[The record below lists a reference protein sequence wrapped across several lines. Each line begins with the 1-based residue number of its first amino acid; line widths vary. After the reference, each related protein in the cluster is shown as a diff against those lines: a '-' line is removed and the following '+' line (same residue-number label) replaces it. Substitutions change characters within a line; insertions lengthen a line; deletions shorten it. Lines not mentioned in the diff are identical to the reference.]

1 MNRRRW
7 VPEVVQTS
15 GMDCGPAC
23 LTALARGY
31 GLAANYGRLREACQT
46 NVDGTSIDTLE
57 EISIELGLEAEQ
69 ALLPVEHLLA
79 PAGVVPGIVVVRQPA
94 GAPHFVV
101 LWSRW
106 FGRAQVM
113 DPGKGRRWIP
123 VRELLRQ
130 LYIHEMA
137 LPAETWREWA
147 GEPAFLDPLAHRL
160 RALGVR
166 GDHLARATADAS
178 WRGLATLDAAVRLVE
193 TVIAAGGAATGAE
206 ATRLLDGL
214 VAAPSTIAERYWHAR
229 APEDA
234 AGAAGA
240 EAAAG
245 PELIVRGCVQLRVTG
260 ERAAKSEAPVLDAA
274 VTQAEPSVWRTLIA
288 SMFADRRTT
297 LIAFVLVAMLSAVGI
312 VFETAL
318 YRVLFEAGTEL
329 VTRPQ
334 LLGVLA
340 VLLGFIVAIWL
351 LEISTFQTG
360 LEVGR
365 TTEVKMRV
373 QLAEKL
379 PRLALQ
385 YLRTRP
391 IADTA
396 ERGHSLHR
404 IRELPPLGLRL
415 IRAFTEALA
424 TTLALIW
431 LVPGAW
437 PWIVGLAASAIVPP
451 LVALGPLS
459 ERELRMRTHAGAMS
473 WFALD
478 ALQGAMPARASGL
491 ESTLRREHDGLL
503 VEWARAATSEH
514 HLSMIVAWVQ
524 GLFGYGFVI
533 AIVFSTV
540 LLGGRPASL
549 LLVIYWA
556 LAVPAAGAALAVAV
570 REIPMYRNA
579 TLRLLEPLTAPD
591 SEAEAGALAR
601 TSAGVAIELE
611 GVSVVL
617 RGFTILDQL
626 SLTIGAGEH
635 VAIVGL
641 SGGGKSTLLGL
652 VLGWTQVSSGEL
664 RVDGA
669 VLDAERLVALRA
681 QTAWI
686 DPAVTLWN
694 DSLANNLRYSVP
706 PREVADVADLASRAE
721 LATMLSRLPEGFA
734 TRLGEGGGLVS
745 GGEGQRVRLGR
756 GLARR
761 DARLVVMD
769 EPFRGLDRK
778 TRERQLAAARAHWRD
793 ATMLCATHDLAE
805 THVFPRVIVVEGGVV
820 IEDGAPAE
828 LAAREGSRYAEL
840 LARERSAHEVWTRW
854 KHVRIVDGDLEVGP

>member
-1 MNRRRW
+1 MKRRRL

-23 LTALARGY
+23 LTALARGF
-31 GLAANYGRLREACQT
+31 GLEASYGRLREACQT
-46 NVDGTSIDTLE
+46 NVDGTSIDTIE
-57 EISIELGLEAEQ
+57 EIATELGLEAEQ
-69 ALLPVEHLLA
+69 AILPVEHLLS
-79 PAGVVPGIVVVRQPA
+79 PTVPGIVVMRQPA

-101 LWSRW
+101 LWSRRW
-106 FGRAQVM
+106 GRAQVM
-113 DPGKGRRWIP
+113 DPAKGRRW
-123 VRELLRQ
+123 VAERDFLRE

-147 GEPAFLDPLAHRL
+147 GEHAFIAPLGHRL
-160 RALGVR
+160 HALGVR
-166 GDHLARATADAS
+166 GDHVARALADET

-193 TVIAAGGAATGAE
+193 TVVAADGASTGAE
-206 ATRLLDGL
+206 ATRLLDNML
-214 VAAPSTIAERYWHAR
+214 AAPDAIAERYWHAR
-229 APEDA
+229 ASDKDE
-234 AGAAGA
+234 
-240 EAAAG
+240 EI
-245 PELIVRGCVQLRVTG
+245 LVRGCVQLRVTG
-260 ERAAKSEAPVLDAA
+260 EPAEKPEAPVLDDI
-274 VTQAEPSVWRTLIA
+274 VMRAEPNVWRTLLA
-288 SMFADRRTT
+288 TMFADRRAT
-297 LIAFVLVAMLSAVGI
+297 LIAFVIVAMLSACGI

-318 YRVLFEAGTEL
+318 YRVLFESGTEL

-351 LEISTFQTG
+351 LEISTFHKG

-385 YLRTRP
+385 YMRTRP
-391 IADTA
+391 VADTA

-404 IRELPPLGLRL
+404 LRELPPLGLRL
-415 IRAFTEALA
+415 IRAFTEAVV

-437 PWIVGLAASAIVPP
+437 PWVVGLAVSAILPP
-451 LVALGPLS
+451 LLALPSLS

-491 ESTLRREHDGLL
+491 EPTLRREHEGLL

-514 HLSMIVAWVQ
+514 RLSMTVAWIQ
-524 GLFGYGFVI
+524 GLVGYAFVI

-540 LLGGRPASL
+540 WLGGRPASL

-556 LAVPAAGAALAVAV
+556 LAVPAAGGALAAAV
-570 REIPMYRNA
+570 REIPMYRNT
-579 TLRLLEPLTAPD
+579 TLRLLEPLTALD
-591 SEAEAGALAR
+591 SEAETGAPLGTR
-601 TSAGVAIELE
+601 RGVAIRLAD
-611 GVSVVL
+611 VSVLL
-617 RGFTILDQL
+617 RGATILDQL
-626 SLTIGAGEH
+626 SVTIEPGEH
-635 VAIVGL
+635 VAIVGH

-652 VLGWTQVSSGEL
+652 VLGWTQVSTGSLE
-664 RVDGA
+664 VDGA
-669 VLDAERLVALRA
+669 PLDAERLVALRA

-686 DPAVTLWN
+686 DPGVTLWN

-706 PREVADVADLASRAE
+706 PREVVDVADLASRAE

-778 TRERQLAAARAHWRD
+778 TRERNLAAAREHWQG

-805 THVFPRVIVVEGGVV
+805 THMFPRVLVVEGGVIV
-820 IEDGAPAE
+820 EDGAPDE
-828 LAAREGSRYAEL
+828 LLAREGSRYGEL
-840 LARERSAHEVWTRW
+840 LARERSAQAVWARW
-854 KHVRIVDGDLEVGP
+854 KHVRIVDGRLEEGA

>member
-1 MNRRRW
+1 MKRRRW

-23 LTALARGY
+23 LTALARGF
-31 GLAANYGRLREACQT
+31 GLDASYGRLREACQT
-46 NVDGTSIDTLE
+46 NVDGTSIDTIE
-57 EISIELGLEAEQ
+57 EIANELGLEAEQ
-69 ALLPVEHLLA
+69 ALLPVEHLLS
-79 PAGVVPGIVVVRQPA
+79 PTGVVPGIVVMRQPA

-101 LWSRW
+101 LWSRRL
-106 FGRAQVM
+106 GRAQVM
-113 DPGKGRRWIP
+113 DPAKGRRW
-123 VRELLRQ
+123 VAERDFLRE
-130 LYIHEMA
+130 LYIHEMP

-147 GEPAFLDPLAHRL
+147 GDQAFLAPLEYRL
-160 RALGVR
+160 HALGIR
-166 GDHLARATADAS
+166 GDHLARAIADET

-193 TVIAAGGAATGAE
+193 TVVAADGASTGAE
-206 ATRLLDGL
+206 ATRLLASML
-214 VAAPSTIAERYWHAR
+214 ATPSAIAERYWHAR
-229 APEDA
+229 ATDDTDQV
-234 AGAAGA
+234 
-240 EAAAG
+240 
-245 PELIVRGCVQLRVTG
+245 IVRGCVQLRVTG
-260 ERAAKSEAPVLDAA
+260 EPAAKANAPVLSAA
-274 VTQAEPSVWRTLIA
+274 VMQGEPNVWRTLLA
-288 SMFADRRTT
+288 AMFADRRAT
-297 LIAFVLVAMLSAVGI
+297 LIAFVLVALLSACGI

-340 VLLGFIVAIWL
+340 VLLGFIVAVWL
-351 LEISTFQTG
+351 LEISTFHKG

-391 IADTA
+391 VADTA

-404 IRELPPLGLRL
+404 LRELPQLGLRS
-415 IRAFTEALA
+415 IRAFGEALA
-424 TTLALIW
+424 TTVALVW

-437 PWIVGLAASAIVPP
+437 PWIVGLAATAVVPP
-451 LVALGPLS
+451 LLALPALA

-491 ESTLRREHDGLL
+491 EPTLRREHEGLL
-503 VEWARAATSEH
+503 VEWARAALSEH
-514 HLSMIVAWVQ
+514 RLSMAVAWIQ
-524 GLFGYGFVI
+524 GLAGYGFVI

-540 LLGGRPASL
+540 LHGGRPASL

-556 LAVPAAGAALAVAV
+556 LAVPAAGAALAAAV
-570 REIPMYRNA
+570 REVPMYRNT
-579 TLRLLEPLTAPD
+579 TLRLLEPLTAAD
-591 SEAEAGALAR
+591 SEAETAAVLGGEP
-601 TSAGVAIELE
+601 GVAIELAD
-611 GVSVVL
+611 VSVLL
-617 RGFTILDQL
+617 RGATILDQL
-626 SLTIGAGEH
+626 NLTIEPGEH
-635 VAIVGL
+635 VAIVGH

-652 VLGWTQVSSGEL
+652 LLGWTQVSTGEL
-664 RVDGA
+664 RIDGA

-686 DPAVTLWN
+686 DPSVTLWN

-756 GLARR
+756 GLARHN
-761 DARLVVMD
+761 ARLVVMD

-778 TRERQLAAARAHWRD
+778 TRERQLAAARAHWQG

-805 THVFPRVIVVEGGVV
+805 THMFPRVIVVEGGVIV
-820 IEDGAPAE
+820 EDGAPAE
-828 LAAREGSRYAEL
+828 LLAREGSRYAEL
-840 LARERSAHEVWTRW
+840 LARERNAQEVWARW
-854 KHVRIVDGDLEVGP
+854 KHVRIVDGRLEEGA